1 MPDSQNDQPHE
12 CENEKQKHKTGQAG
26 YNIVQIH
33 ISGVRDSL
41 PDLDRKGEHD
51 QHCEHIDPRDYEY
64 MMSGEGDEQR
74 IDQQEHSHAQQA
86 HDDKMQL
93 FVCQKKSGRIIQR
106 QDLVVYP
113 RHSAYHII

>member
-1 MPDSQNDQPHE
+1 
-12 CENEKQKHKTGQAG
+12 
-26 YNIVQIH
+26 
-33 ISGVRDSL
+33 
-41 PDLDRKGEHD
+41 
-51 QHCEHIDPRDYEY
+51 
-64 MMSGEGDEQR
+64 MSGEGDEQR

-106 QDLVVYP
+106 QDLVVYL